1 MSKFCPFCGEKL
13 VDEAKFCRSCGKNIE
28 NYGNTGQSPNT
39 TQFEVP
45 KVEKEHTLLIVL
57 GYVFAF
63 LIPLIGL
70 IISVYL
76 LTRKDSSKANRHGK
90 YILIITLIV
99 WVLSF
104 LTIFMY

>member
-13 VDEAKFCRSCGKNIE
+13 VDEAKFCKNCGKNIE
-28 NYGNTGQSPNT
+28 NISYSQESQNT

-45 KVEKEHTLLIVL
+45 TVEKEHTLLIIL
-57 GYVFAF
+57 GYVFAV

-90 YILIITLIV
+90 YVLILTVIV
-99 WVLSF
+99 WFLSF
-104 LTIFMY
+104 LSIFI